1 MKQTN
6 RFPEPSGK
14 NGWYETSRYKDH
26 KFNDVSEIQSSY
38 DYIVVG
44 AGFGGVNAAFRLAEN
59 QPGASIAL
67 FDAMPVGYFSSGRNA
82 GFIIDVPHSI
92 VGDPHF
98 TMDDQKW
105 RFRLNKYVIERMAKI
120 KEENN
125 LEVDWQQAGMFQTA
139 REKGSLKYL
148 NMLAEFLD
156 VMEAEYKWMDK
167 EEVTSKLGTD
177 FYFKALYTPGTILI
191 NPSETV
197 RGLATVL
204 PKNVSVFENCP
215 VLEVLEGEIPKVVL
229 TNGKVITCKQ
239 VIMTVNAFIK
249 HFGAKNTNNIIGI
262 HSFGAHTREL
272 TDEEIATLGGAK
284 PWGLCSAHPAGAT
297 LRYTTTK
304 RLYVRT
310 DITFATHINIAPE
323 RLYKSVYKL
332 RRAFNNRFPQL
343 KDVNFEYVY
352 GGFIPLTANTFPYFA
367 NVGKNV
373 YAGASGDGTG
383 VTRASMCGTF
393 LADWVCGRDS
403 EELRYMQTSPQPNWV
418 PPEPART
425 IGATARLIWE
435 DMHAR
440 SEI

>member
-14 NGWYETSRYKDH
+14 NGWYETSRYKNH

-120 KEENN
+120 KEENH

-139 REKGSLKYL
+139 RENGSLKYL

-167 EEVTSKLGTD
+167 EEVT
-177 FYFKALYTPGTILI
+177 
-191 NPSETV
+191 
-197 RGLATVL
+197 
-204 PKNVSVFENCP
+204 
-215 VLEVLEGEIPKVVL
+215 
-229 TNGKVITCKQ
+229 
-239 VIMTVNAFIK
+239 
-249 HFGAKNTNNIIGI
+249 
-262 HSFGAHTREL
+262 
-272 TDEEIATLGGAK
+272 
-284 PWGLCSAHPAGAT
+284 
-297 LRYTTTK
+297 
-304 RLYVRT
+304 
-310 DITFATHINIAPE
+310 
-323 RLYKSVYKL
+323 
-332 RRAFNNRFPQL
+332 
-343 KDVNFEYVY
+343 
-352 GGFIPLTANTFPYFA
+352 
-367 NVGKNV
+367 
-373 YAGASGDGTG
+373 
-383 VTRASMCGTF
+383 
-393 LADWVCGRDS
+393 
-403 EELRYMQTSPQPNWV
+403 
-418 PPEPART
+418 
-425 IGATARLIWE
+425 
-435 DMHAR
+435 
-440 SEI
+440 